1 MDIRN
6 CNNCPPFWM
15 REMLNGGHPEPCCS
29 SPSSG
34 IYYPN
39 FSGTGFEVYASP
51 QQWTGPD
58 FTCLGFWRFRVELIS
73 GNLATTHLYIVT
85 NYGSVPPEVEIPLN
99 GEITG
104 YQIPPDTF
112 IGFKLKSDGA
122 TSCKVRIRAKNESCN
137 QGFGIIYDTLEL
149 IN

>member
-1 MDIRN
+1 MKQL
-6 CNNCPPFWM
+6 
-15 REMLNGGHPEPCCS
+15 LNGGSSSGCCS
-29 SPSSG
+29 IPSAG
-34 IYYPN
+34 TYYPN

-51 QQWTGPD
+51 QQWTGVD
-58 FTCLGFWRFRVELIS
+58 FTCVGFWRFQVELIS
-73 GNLATTHLYIVT
+73 GNPATTHLLIVT
-85 NYGSVPPEVEIPLN
+85 NYGALPPEVEIPLN
-99 GEITG
+99 GEINN
-104 YQIPPDTF
+104 YPIPPDTF